1 MPRLRYRICYILF
14 GGHHYIFLPVFPIL
28 GWYCSKLRLF
38 LVDVPGESIPMD
50 LGPEFTPEV
59 PPDPLCLTVMDKPST
74 ILSNSVQARIGKP
87 IIIGY
92 NRDVYGTRTMGALVI
107 LLEAD
112 TAQPTDSQ
120 TKAPQSL

>member
-1 MPRLRYRICYILF
+1 
-14 GGHHYIFLPVFPIL
+14 
-28 GWYCSKLRLF
+28 
-38 LVDVPGESIPMD
+38 
-50 LGPEFTPEV
+50 
-59 PPDPLCLTVMDKPST
+59 MDKPST